1 MTSGVTLARATTSPA
16 STTWPSKSVYTDIP
30 SSPFTAARDAVA
42 TRSDP
47 PVRRDDRPLAAR
59 RVPDRDAR
67 ARDGAGHP
75 LAGRILV
82 EVAGLHLEEVN
93 LLAGAGDEPRGAGRV
108 EAIPLASQQRA
119 RRVADVVG
127 QHPADEA
134 LGARIGR
141 DEGVR
146 LHARESGVAATSVG
160 AASAAT
166 ETGRAGLASASG
178 RPVPP

>member
-1 MTSGVTLARATTSPA
+1 M
-16 STTWPSKSVYTDIP
+16 
-30 SSPFTAARDAVA
+30 
-42 TRSDP
+42 
-47 PVRRDDRPLAAR
+47 
-59 RVPDRDAR
+59 
-67 ARDGAGHP
+67 
-75 LAGRILV
+75 

-93 LLAGAGDEPRGAGRV
+93 LLMGTGDEPCGAGRV

-134 LGARIGR
+134 LRARIGGN
-141 DEGVR
+141 EGVG
-146 LHARESGVAATSVG
+146 LHAQDSGVAASSVG